1 MRWEQKISSNVKT
14 ISGGIKLY
22 TSEVETYETV
32 YPFRK
37 FKQMY
42 KEGYWQLPK
51 GIDGLINT
59 MEKARLEKDWE
70 VADTIRKKLTEGGI
84 VVRNGKDWYPKL
96 LELEVKAE
104 KDFTS
109 WLYSA
114 SRSSGKSEKKSQ
126 AIKDFF
132 DNQTKKLYDL

>member
-1 MRWEQKISSNVKT
+1 MRWEQKISNAMRTLKPGVRV
-14 ISGGIKLY
+14 LV
-22 TSEVETYETV
+22 SEVETYETI

-37 FKQMY
+37 FRQSY

-51 GIDGLINT
+51 GIDNLVNT
-59 MEKARLEKDWE
+59 MEKARLEKNWE
-70 VADTIRKKLTEGGI
+70 VADTIRKKLTEIGI

-96 LELEVKAE
+96 FEKEIKAE
-104 KDFTS
+104 KDFSS

-126 AIKDFF
+126 SIKDFF
-132 DNQTKKLYDL
+132 DDKTKKLYDL

>member
-1 MRWEQKISSNVKT
+1 MRWEQKISNNIST
-14 ISGGIKLY
+14 ISSSVKLY

-32 YPFRK
+32 HPFRK
-37 FKQMY
+37 FKQTY

-51 GIDGLINT
+51 GIDNLVNT
-59 MEKARLEKDWE
+59 MEKARLEKNWE
-70 VADTIRKKLTEGGI
+70 VADTIRKKLIEIGI

-96 LELEVKAE
+96 LELEVRAE
-104 KDFTS
+104 KDFSS

-114 SRSSGKSEKKSQ
+114 SKSGGKSEKKSQ

-132 DNQTKKLYDL
+132 DDKTKKLYDL